1 EPELVEEPELDADLL
16 ENTDFTDS
24 SETLLDPEDAQE
36 EYTDD
41 TLKSV
46 DELLNELQQ
55 ATDEDY
61 VENPDW
67 ALDDLDDDIEE
78 VEVDL
83 GDDPLDS
90 QETPASP
97 LLDTQPENDAVNDT
111 LSDDIDFSD
120 DKPETL
126 DVTEQQQYLPDEL
139 LGDELD
145 GDATGM
151 QPSQAE
157 QDLANALSG
166 SELDSLED
174 DFDDELLID
183 NDFSEPELEPKHTD
197 GIGADDNHAQVPSS
211 LDELTDDESELD
223 LSENTD
229 ADEGVFDDD
238 LLQSVDEL
246 DDELNALLDEQ
257 VTPSEE
263 LDEYPELELD
273 NDDEIDLDDQQSYS
287 PQELQGDELDGQA
300 SGMAPSQA
308 EQDLANALAGN
319 TGVDALEADLDDE
332 PLIDDELD
340 APLPQEEPLGEAQA
354 TDSAQ
359 EQPDF
364 DDAILEQALS
374 EDVEDEIT
382 NSQLEAELTQA
393 ADDQTNEDVIPD
405 EQLDDE
411 FMADLTQT
419 DFDALLS
426 ELGEPDEL
434 NLEDSSEFDVDFDS
448 LLNEDLDTEVEAKAV
463 QEEPSQSD
471 QQATTD
477 DFVDIDALLE
487 QSDDSVLEHEPY
499 DEVNMD
505 VGLSDFDSLL
515 AGDNPTDVDLESGGY
530 SAKLDLARAYIEI
543 DDFDSALKVIEDVIE
558 SGPEDVQEEAQ
569 SLKAKLN

>member
-1 EPELVEEPELDADLL
+1 ML
-16 ENTDFTDS
+16 ENTDFIDS
-24 SETLLDPEDAQE
+24 SETLLDPEDAQD

-46 DELLNELQQ
+46 DELLSELEQ

-90 QETPASP
+90 KETPANP
-97 LLDTQPENDAVNDT
+97 LLDTQPENEVVNDT

-120 DKPETL
+120 EKRDAL

-145 GDATGM
+145 GEATGM

-166 SELDSLED
+166 NELDSLED

-183 NDFSEPELEPKHTD
+183 NDFSELELEPQLAAEEIGEDDSRAQTD
-197 GIGADDNHAQVPSS
+197 LSA
-211 LDELTDDESELD
+211 DELTDVASELD
-223 LSENTD
+223 LPENTD
-229 ADEGVFDDD
+229 EDKGVFDDD
-238 LLQSVDEL
+238 LLQSIDGLDE
-246 DDELNALLDEQ
+246 ELNALLDEQ

-273 NDDEIDLDDQQSYS
+273 NDDFDLDDQQSYS
-287 PQELQGDELDGQA
+287 PQELQGDELDGRS

-319 TGVDALEADLDDE
+319 TGIDALDADLDDE
-332 PLIDDELD
+332 PLIDDD
-340 APLPQEEPLGEAQA
+340 VDTPLSQEESFSEEQI
-354 TDSAQ
+354 TDSKQ

-374 EDVEDEIT
+374 QDGEDEIT
-382 NSQLEAELTQA
+382 NSQIEAELTQA
-393 ADDQTNEDVIPD
+393 PDEHTNEEVIPD

-426 ELGEPDEL
+426 ELAEPDEL

-448 LLNEDLDTEVEAKAV
+448 LLNEDLDSEIETKAV
-463 QEEPSQSD
+463 QDNPIQDTEQPT
-471 QQATTD
+471 AD

-505 VGLSDFDSLL
+505 VGLGDFESLL

-569 SLKAKLN
+569 SLKAKLK

>member
-1 EPELVEEPELDADLL
+1 
-16 ENTDFTDS
+16 
-24 SETLLDPEDAQE
+24 
-36 EYTDD
+36 
-41 TLKSV
+41 
-46 DELLNELQQ
+46 
-55 ATDEDY
+55 
-61 VENPDW
+61 
-67 ALDDLDDDIEE
+67 
-78 VEVDL
+78 
-83 GDDPLDS
+83 
-90 QETPASP
+90 
-97 LLDTQPENDAVNDT
+97 

-120 DKPETL
+120 DNPETL

-157 QDLANALSG
+157 QDLANALAG

-174 DFDDELLID
+174 DIDDELLID

-197 GIGADDNHAQVPSS
+197 DNHDQIPSS
-211 LDELTDDESELD
+211 FDELTDDESGLD

-229 ADEGVFDDD
+229 EDEGVFDDD

-246 DDELNALLDEQ
+246 EDELNALLDDQ

-273 NDDEIDLDDQQSYS
+273 NNDEIDLDDQLSYI

-308 EQDLANALAGN
+308 EQDLANALADN
-319 TGVDALEADLDDE
+319 TGIDALDSDLDDE

-340 APLPQEEPLGEAQA
+340 ASLEQEMSLSEEQA
-354 TDSAQ
+354 TDRGQ

-374 EDVEDEIT
+374 KDVDDEIT

-393 ADDQTNEDVIPD
+393 ADDQINEDVIAD
-405 EQLDDE
+405 DQLDDE

-426 ELGEPDEL
+426 ELAEPDEL

-448 LLNEDLDTEVEAKAV
+448 LLNEDLDSEVETNTV

-471 QQATTD
+471 PQTTTD

-543 DDFDSALKVIEDVIE
+543 DDFDSALKVIEEVIE

-569 SLKAKLN
+569 SLKAKLK